1 MKRIISVSAALL
13 FLKTFAFAVSFHSEG
28 KESIVP
34 PGIYDELYDDG
45 RANLAVVLDEF
56 GMVGGVG
63 DGVVINYEGADRL
76 TEINGIRFYNKRS
89 TLTDIG
95 DVYAGIT
102 MKFTANS
109 SGTLSGLFFRKAS
122 QAEGKSIFVD
132 KIDVFTQNGSDSA
145 NAVGINNWA
154 SSTVG
159 DIIGRSEGSF
169 IRAVTN
175 GGNQSYG
182 IWNQVG
188 SKIGSISNL
197 KITASGGTSKT
208 CAIMN
213 DANGSTIGDISN
225 VVLEAKDSVYA
236 YGIYTKGTIG
246 NLDNVKIETSTISV
260 EAGVISDS
268 YGIYSYGGVIGDVS
282 NLTINMEV
290 KRSFGISSDRIG
302 DISGAT
308 INVNADTSYGIT
320 SYDIGNISDSSI
332 NVVGVNDARA
342 VWIDGAES
350 LKLELSNV
358 KITAQLDDF
367 GTCVGVYFSN
377 LDNPGSD
384 NSNLLILKN
393 STSISVSASSGW
405 TYEYAIANEGGGTFT
420 IKGDSTIHTFD
431 GDIASKGNLIF
442 DGHFKLLNCKIEAM
456 SGMEITA
463 GSSLEW
469 TDKLV
474 VEGDVTIDDSA
485 ILNIYLSS
493 IGLDEYLA
501 LESDASIT
509 LSGEIDLNV
518 YDQGGQALEGW
529 EYELRPG
536 EGGDQLWITAAV
548 PEPAT
553 YAAIFGALALAF
565 AVCRARK

>member
-1 MKRIISVSAALL
+1 MKRIVSVSAALL
-13 FLKTFAFAVSFHSEG
+13 FLKTFAFALSFHSEG

-76 TEINGIRFYNKRS
+76 TEINGIRFYKKRS

-95 DVYAGIT
+95 DVYADIT

-132 KIDVFTQNGSDSA
+132 KIDVFTQNGSGSA
-145 NAVGINNWA
+145 SAVGINNWD

-197 KITASGGTSKT
+197 KITASGGNKT

-236 YGIYTKGTIG
+236 YGIYTDGTIG

-268 YGIYSYGGVIGDVS
+268 HGIHSVGLGDVS
-282 NLTINMEV
+282 NLTVNMKG
-290 KRSFGISSDRIG
+290 KRSFGISSESIG
-302 DISGAT
+302 NVSGAT
-308 INVNADTSYGIT
+308 INVNAGMSYGIT
-320 SYDIGNISDSSI
+320 SYDLGNISDSSI

-350 LKLELSNV
+350 SKLELSNV

-367 GTCVGVYFSN
+367 GTVVGVYFSN

-393 STSISVSASSGW
+393 STSISVSASSVW
-405 TYEYAIANEGGGTFT
+405 TYEYAIANDEGGTFT

-442 DGHFKLLNCKIEAM
+442 DGHFKLLNCRIEAM
-456 SGMEITA
+456 NGMEISA
-463 GSSLEW
+463 GSSLAW

-493 IGLDEYLA
+493 LGLDEYLA

-509 LSGEIDLNV
+509 LSGEMDLNV
-518 YDQGGQALEGW
+518 YDQDGQLLEDW
-529 EYELRPG
+529 KYELRPG
-536 EGGDQLWITAAV
+536 EGGDQLWIKAAV
-548 PEPAT
+548 PEPSV
-553 YAAIFGALALAF
+553 YAAVLGIFSLVF

>member
-1 MKRIISVSAALL
+1 MNKLLYVSILQLACAGA
-13 FLKTFAFAVSFHSEG
+13 AFAASFTSSS
-28 KESIVP
+28 KDDVVP
-34 PGIYDELYDDG
+34 TGTYDELTG
-45 RANLAVVLDEF
+45 RGVNLGVIFDEN
-56 GMVGGVG
+56 GMTSGIQ

-76 TEINGIRFYNKRS
+76 TEINGIRFYNKSS

-95 DVYAGIT
+95 DVYADIT

-145 NAVGINNWA
+145 NAVGINNWD

-175 GGNQSYG
+175 GGNDSIG

-188 SKIGSISNL
+188 AQMGSISNL
-197 KITASGGTSKT
+197 KITASGGKSNTY
-208 CAIMN
+208 AIRN
-213 DANGSTIGDISN
+213 DSDTTIGDISN

-236 YGIYTKGTIG
+236 YGINSEYTAIG
-246 NLDNVKIETSTISV
+246 NLNNVTIEASSTNN
-260 EAGVISDS
+260 A
-268 YGIYSYGGVIGDVS
+268 YGIYSAGIG
-282 NLTINMEV
+282 NINGMTVNVE
-290 KRSFGISSDRIG
+290 SS
-302 DISGAT
+302 SSAT
-308 INVNADTSYGIT
+308 GLELWGK
-320 SYDIGNISDSSI
+320 IGNISDSSV
-332 NVVGVNDARA
+332 NVVGKGLGKAIMG
-342 VWIDGAES
+342 VWLDGS
-350 LKLELSNV
+350 FGELSNV
-358 KITAQLDDF
+358 KIKAQ
-367 GTCVGVYFSN
+367 N
-377 LDNPGSD
+377 LFDTDTIGLRLS
-384 NSNLLILKN
+384 NSNVLTLKN
-393 STSISVSASSGW
+393 YTSISAESTAGGA
-405 TYEYAIANEGGGTFT
+405 TYAMVNDNTGAFT

-469 TDKLV
+469 RDKLV

-518 YDQGGQALEGW
+518 YDQGGQLFEDW
-529 EYELRPG
+529 KYELRHG

-548 PEPAT
+548 PEPAA

-565 AVCRARK
+565 AAYRRRK